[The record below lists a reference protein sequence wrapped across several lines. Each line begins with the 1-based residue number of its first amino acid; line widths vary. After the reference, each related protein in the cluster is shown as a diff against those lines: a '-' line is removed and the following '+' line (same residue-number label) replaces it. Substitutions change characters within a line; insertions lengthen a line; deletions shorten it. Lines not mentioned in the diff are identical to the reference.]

1 MNLQWYYRIFMFPN
15 IIDQPL
21 VLQKYPD
28 VSDWLGWQQ
37 ILHILENSLP
47 KLSTSQ
53 YRSKSPASWA
63 QMEFLQWSKLSI
75 QSPCLWAC
83 HWACTCPHAEFWA
96 ILKVTHYFYSL
107 FSPSNLQLNCLPCY
121 HHHQDLAT
129 SFLIHTYLLLLLM
142 CRSSSSSS
150 SCCSCCCFWSVSN
163 GDSNCQVHF
172 LVGDLCVGLVFFPN
186 FF

>member
-1 MNLQWYYRIFMFPN
+1 MLMNLQWYYRIFMFPN

-21 VLQKYPD
+21 VLKKYLN

-63 QMEFLQWSKLSI
+63 HMEILQWSKLSI
-75 QSPCLWAC
+75 KSPCLWAC
-83 HWACTCPHAEFWA
+83 HWAYTCPHAEFWA
-96 ILKVTHYFYSL
+96 ILKVTHYFNSL
-107 FSPSNLQLNCLPCY
+107 FFPSNLQLNCLPCY

-129 SFLIHTYLLLLLM
+129 SFLIHTYLLLLLNVQKQQQQQQLL
-142 CRSSSSSS
+142 
-150 SCCSCCCFWSVSN
+150 FLLL
-163 GDSNCQVHF
+163 F
-172 LVGDLCVGLVFFPN
+172 LVCF
-186 FF
+186 